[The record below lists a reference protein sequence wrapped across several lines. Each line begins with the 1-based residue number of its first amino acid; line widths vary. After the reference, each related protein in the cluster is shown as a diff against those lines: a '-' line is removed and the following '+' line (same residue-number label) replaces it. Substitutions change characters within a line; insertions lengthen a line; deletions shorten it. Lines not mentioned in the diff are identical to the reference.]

1 MLPPH
6 NTVCMDSLVPGNVIV
21 EIYTRTSFWASS
33 SGLFLRCLLFRMQ
46 QLSHQ
51 ATNFCLSIHNYIDD
65 ESWKT
70 DLLFLKNIDQCGLSR
85 VICICHV
92 YCEYMYDVC
101 AECQDTVRC
110 RYNAVNFLKY
120 KVSFG
125 GSNSIIDIL
134 LWSLH
139 WCVQYHVILDRVIA
153 ASNRITLSR
162 LIVYWS

>member
-1 MLPPH
+1 MLKVRRPLGRLIFNMGIAIPGK
-6 NTVCMDSLVPGNVIV
+6 TVFLIETAP
-21 EIYTRTSFWASS
+21 RPSS

-120 KVSFG
+120 RVSFG

-153 ASNRITLSR
+153 APNRITL
-162 LIVYWS
+162 